1 MTRRCSRCGGRVPA
15 GVSFFCHRCG
25 ARLEGEEAA
34 EYPVCPRCGRSQPDR
49 NSHFC
54 DRCGVQL
61 VPPARPVSPDSRIQP
76 VTTCPAC
83 GHPNPG
89 DSIRYCKKCGSPLRG
104 EMPHGQSHHGRSGDS
119 GPDNAVRATVA
130 HREIGRKKM
139 PVQPEGLLSLLR
151 RRISWKAA
159 AGMAVIILVLS
170 AVFFIMTGG
179 SENPMYTGAN
189 SSPDTGTIL
198 PLSFAGIFDTG
209 RENSSAGSHTGALS
223 AGALLTA
230 VQTTVPV
237 PVSNRAA
244 PVVTDKPLK
253 MK

>member
-170 AVFFIMTGG
+170 AVFFYHDRRIRKPNVYRSEFFTGYRHNPASVLCGYFRYRQGEFICWQPYRCVVCRGIADSGTDNGSCTGFQQGG
-179 SENPMYTGAN
+179 SGCY
-189 SSPDTGTIL
+189 
-198 PLSFAGIFDTG
+198 
-209 RENSSAGSHTGALS
+209 
-223 AGALLTA
+223 
-230 VQTTVPV
+230 
-237 PVSNRAA
+237 
-244 PVVTDKPLK
+244 
-253 MK
+253 